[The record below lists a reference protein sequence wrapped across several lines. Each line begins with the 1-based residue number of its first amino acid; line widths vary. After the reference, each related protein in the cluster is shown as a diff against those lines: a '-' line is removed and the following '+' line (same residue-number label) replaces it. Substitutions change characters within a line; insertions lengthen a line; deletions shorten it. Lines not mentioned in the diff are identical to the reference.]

1 MPFQQLDEWQKQAQL
16 YVKTASEEGN
26 GATPADEQADEPA

>member
-16 YVKTASEEGN
+16 YVKTAPQQSN
-26 GATPADEQADEPA
+26 GAESAEDEVDEPA